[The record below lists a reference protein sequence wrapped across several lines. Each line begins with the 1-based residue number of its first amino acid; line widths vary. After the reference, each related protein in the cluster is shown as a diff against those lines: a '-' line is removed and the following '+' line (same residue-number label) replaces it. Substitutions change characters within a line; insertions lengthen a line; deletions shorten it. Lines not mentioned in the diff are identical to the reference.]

1 MSKPLDR
8 LTLLSTFVRIAD
20 TGSISAAARDLNL
33 SQPTASRQLAE
44 LESRLKTQLVRRTTH
59 SLSLTTAGTALLG
72 DARALLDGW
81 EALQERHLADE
92 GVLSGALKV
101 VAPIGLGQRL
111 LAHIAWRFLRD
122 HPHVTLDWILDDD
135 PIRFAEVG
143 CDCWIR
149 VGPVPDDTLIVRT
162 LAIVERLLVAAPAAI
177 GTQVTRP
184 RDAERMDL
192 IALTPFEGT
201 RIELRATDDGRRVSI
216 APALRMSTN
225 NIVALKEATLA
236 GLGMAVMPRWFVDA
250 ELEDG
255 SLVDLLPAWRAP
267 TLRIQV
273 AYLPGR
279 HQPRR
284 LRAFLDALGA
294 AVPEISGVDPPALA

>member
-59 SLSLTTAGTALLG
+59 TLSLTTAGTALLG
-72 DARALLDGW
+72 DATALLDGW

-92 GVLSGALKV
+92 CLLSGVLKV
-101 VAPIGLGQRL
+101 VAPIALGQRL

-122 HPHVTLDWILDDD
+122 HPRVTLDWILDDD

-149 VGPVPDDTLIVRT
+149 VGPVPDDALIVRT
-162 LAIVERLLVAAPAAI
+162 LGTVERLLVAAPAAI
-177 GTQVTRP
+177 RTPLNRP
-184 RDAERMDL
+184 RDAERTDL
-192 IALTPFEGT
+192 IALAPFEGT

-284 LRAFLDALGA
+284 LRAFLGALEA
-294 AVPEISGVDPPALA
+294 AVPEISGVDPPAPA